1 MRSFQSHP
9 LRPLDRPRTLS
20 ELDARKEHART
31 VTMVVVGRVGLLLLI
46 VFSLALAAQLLV
58 GAPH

>member
-20 ELDARKEHART
+20 ELDAGKEHART
-31 VTMVVVGRVGLLLLI
+31 VTTAVVGRVGLLLLI
-46 VFSLALAAQLLV
+46 VPSLALAAQLLV

>member
-9 LRPLDRPRTLS
+9 LGPLDRPRTLS
-20 ELDARKEHART
+20 ELDARNEHEPM
-31 VTMVVVGRVGLLLLI
+31 VTTAVVGRIDLLLLI
-46 VFSLALAAQLLV
+46 VLALALAAQHLV

>member
-1 MRSFQSHP
+1 
-9 LRPLDRPRTLS
+9 
-20 ELDARKEHART
+20 
-31 VTMVVVGRVGLLLLI
+31 MVVVGRVGLLLLI